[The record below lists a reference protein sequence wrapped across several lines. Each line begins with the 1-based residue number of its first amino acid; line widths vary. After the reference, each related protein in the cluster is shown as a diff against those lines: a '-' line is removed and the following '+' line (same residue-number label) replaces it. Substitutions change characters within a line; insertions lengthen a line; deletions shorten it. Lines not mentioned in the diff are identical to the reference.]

1 MKKILCPTDF
11 SKAATNAASYA
22 CLIAERTGAALTLL
36 HVVHLPLLAKTET
49 ALSANEV
56 LGEHHKHAAD
66 KLHALA
72 RHLEETHPQGTL
84 QIDYLVKHA
93 LLVDAVQDLA
103 REQGY
108 DLVVMGS
115 TGGGNTLE
123 EILIGSHTEG
133 VIEKVRCP
141 VLTVPAKAVPAPFH
155 RIVYASNYREED
167 SQALGEA
174 LAFADLFQAEVEVVH
189 VSDADTGQPDSRASR
204 FEQNLRQ
211 AFPGRQLAIHQVVH
225 PDEVEGIKGYL
236 TQKHADLLVIM
247 KKRHGFF
254 YNIFNQSFSEQLTYQ
269 SKLPLLIIHE

>member
-11 SKAATNAASYA
+11 SKAATNAVSFAA
-22 CLIAERTGAALTLL
+22 LIAERTGAALTLL

-56 LGEHHKHAAD
+56 LGEHQKQATD
-66 KLHALA
+66 KLLAL
-72 RHLEETHPQGTL
+72 RHHLEQTHATGSL
-84 QIDYLVKHA
+84 QIECLVKHA

-103 REQGY
+103 RDQGY

-133 VIEKVRCP
+133 VIEKVKCP

-155 RIVYASNYREED
+155 RLVFASNYRKED
-167 SQALGEA
+167 VLALGQALD
-174 LAFADLFQAEVEVVH
+174 FAALFQAELEVVH
-189 VSDADTGQPDSRASR
+189 VSDSAASEPDSRAER
-204 FEQNLRQ
+204 FEKELRQ
-211 AFPGRQLAIHQVVH
+211 VFPGRQLAIHQVVH
-225 PDEVEGIKGYL
+225 PDEVEGMKAYL
-236 TQKHADLLVIM
+236 TQKNADLLVIM

-254 YNIFNQSFSEQLTYQ
+254 YSLFNQSFSEQLTYQ

>member
-11 SKAATNAASYA
+11 SKAATNAASFA
-22 CLIAERTGAALTLL
+22 ALIAERTGAALTLL

-56 LGEHHKHAAD
+56 LGEHQKQAQD

-72 RHLEETHPQGTL
+72 RYLEENHPQGTL

-93 LLVDAVQDLA
+93 LLVDAVHDLA
-103 REQGY
+103 KEQSY

-133 VIEKVRCP
+133 VIEKVKCP

-155 RIVYASNYREED
+155 RIVYASSYRNED
-167 SQALGEA
+167 SLALGET

-189 VSDADTGQPDSRASR
+189 VSEAAEAQPDSRVSR
-204 FEQNLRQ
+204 FEENLRQ

-225 PDEVEGIKGYL
+225 PDEVEGMKAYL